1 MMNKKN
7 RHKLYSVIV
16 VVFFTLYVGA
26 QQNILPLIPQPK
38 SLVKT
43 PGHFSLTSTTKLV
56 VTTQSI
62 KDELVY
68 FNDYLKKHYGFVLEV
83 TSKIPKKGNYIIFT
97 YPDWEAGLKENYH
110 LTINETFISI
120 IAESEGAG
128 NFYAIQSLI
137 QLLPLEK
144 TTTLNIPCL
153 QIKDAPL
160 MKWRGMHLDV
170 CRHFFSID
178 FIKKY
183 IDLLALYKMNTFH
196 WHLTDDQGWRIE
208 IKKYPKLTQVGA
220 WRNGTMIGA
229 YSNQEFDT
237 IKYGGFYTQE
247 QIKDVV
253 TYAAQRHITI
263 VPEIEMPG
271 HAVAAIS
278 AYPFLSCDE
287 KQIDV
292 ERGWGVFENVFCTK
306 DTVFNFLEDVLS
318 EVMDL
323 FPGKYIHV
331 GGDECPKTKWKTC
344 NHCQSRIKTEKLKDE
359 HELQSYF
366 ITRIEKFVNSKGRQ
380 IIGWDEI
387 LEGGLAPNAA
397 VMSWRGT
404 EGGINAAKQKHKVV
418 MSPGT
423 HCYFDHFQGDPIDE
437 PLAFGGYTPLQKVY
451 SFNPIPTELNESE
464 KQYILGAQA
473 NVWTEYILNDKHVEY
488 MANPRMA
495 ALSEV
500 LWSPNENRNSSH
512 FVARLQKHFL
522 LLDKLNFN
530 YSKALYNVEQITT
543 SSKSHQA
550 INLELKADSV
560 LGKIYYTIDGSNPKI
575 KSIPYKNAIT
585 ISNNT
590 TVKAALFKNEKQLG
604 KISQRNYEINLATN
618 KSITLAIPP
627 SKSYNYG
634 GAFTLI
640 NGVVASLPRTNNQW
654 LGWSGKNLEAVIDL
668 KQLEEIK
675 TISVG
680 FLKEEVNWI
689 YLPKEAEVYISND
702 GQKYISIGKMT
713 LINERFMEISVS
725 PTKTRYVKIIVN
737 NYGLIPEGNPGAG
750 SPAWLFCDEIQIK

>member
-1 MMNKKN
+1 MTNKMK
-7 RHKLYSVIV
+7 HKLYNIV
-16 VVFFTLYVGA
+16 AILFFSFYVSA
-26 QQNILPLIPQPK
+26 QQNSLPLIPQPK
-38 SLVKT
+38 SLVLT
-43 PGHFSLTSTTKLV
+43 NGNFNLTSSTKIV
-56 VTTQSI
+56 VTAQSAKNEI
-62 KDELVY
+62 AY
-68 FNDYLKKHYGFVLEV
+68 FNAYLKTHYGFVLDV
-83 TSKIPKKGNYIIFT
+83 VYKIPEKDNYIIFKF
-97 YPDWEAGLKENYH
+97 PDWEAGLKENYH
-110 LTINETFISI
+110 LNIQESAISI
-120 IAESEGAG
+120 TAESGGAG

-137 QLLPLEK
+137 QLLPIEK
-144 TTTLNIPCL
+144 TNTLVIPCL
-153 QIKDAPL
+153 QIKDTPL

-220 WRNGTMIGA
+220 WRKGTMIGA

-237 IKYGGFYTQE
+237 IKYGGYYTQE
-247 QIKDVV
+247 QIKEVV
-253 TYAAQRHITI
+253 AYAAQRHITI

-306 DTVFNFLEDVLS
+306 DTVFNFLENVLS
-318 EVMDL
+318 EVMNL
-323 FPGKYIHV
+323 FPGTYIHI

-344 NHCQSRIKTEKLKDE
+344 KHCQLRIKTEKLKDE

-404 EGGINAAKQKHKVV
+404 EGGINAAKQKHNAV

-451 SFNPIPTELNESE
+451 SFNPVPTELNDSE
-464 KQYILGAQA
+464 KKYILGAQA
-473 NVWTEYILNDKHVEY
+473 NIWTEYILNEKHVEY

-500 LWSPNENRNSSH
+500 LWSPNENRNQSN
-512 FVARLQKHFL
+512 FIARLQKHFL
-522 LLDKLNFN
+522 LLDKLHYN
-530 YSKALYNVEQITT
+530 YSKALYNVEQVPTASNT
-543 SSKSHQA
+543 HQA
-550 INLELKADSV
+550 IQLELKADSV
-560 LGKIYYTIDGSNPKI
+560 LGNIYYTSDGSEPSI
-575 KSIPYKNAIT
+575 KSTPYTKAIT
-585 ISNNT
+585 ISKNT
-590 TVKAALFKNEKQLG
+590 TIKAALFKDNEQLG
-604 KISQRNYEINLATN
+604 KVSQRYYDINLATN
-618 KSITLAIPP
+618 KSIALATPP
-627 SKSYNYG
+627 NSSYNYG

-668 KQLEEIK
+668 KQPEEIK

-689 YLPKEAEVYISND
+689 YLPKDAEVFISND
-702 GQKYISIGKMT
+702 GQKFSSVGKMK
-713 LINERFMEISVS
+713 LNNERFMEIIIN
-725 PTKTRYVKIIVN
+725 PTKTRYVKIVAN
-737 NYGLIPEGNPGAG
+737 YYGLIPQGNPGAG